1 MRSDAEDLL
10 LSILPFLDGLV
21 SFTDGSTTNTSY
33 PPHLQS
39 NEGLV
44 LPWTALRT
52 LATAAGANL
61 LRLCVGVIPPS
72 EIQSP
77 LVLAPFLALRSL
89 EWQCSVEFGLDPA
102 EPTLAPEALANLEC
116 LSLVEYHPSF
126 MGVLAAAELSCIHL
140 GHTRSHLFSTGCQ
153 LFVECTST
161 QASLRPSNASFNA
174 MVAS

>member
-1 MRSDAEDLL
+1 
-10 LSILPFLDGLV
+10 
-21 SFTDGSTTNTSY
+21 
-33 PPHLQS
+33 
-39 NEGLV
+39 
-44 LPWTALRT
+44 

-126 MGVLAAAELSCIHL
+126 FGALAAAELSCIHL
-140 GHTRSHLFSTGCQ
+140 GHTRSHLFLYRLPALRRVYFHASIAPTVKHFFERHGGKLTEVRLGAHDPGEVNVLDACPT
-153 LFVECTST
+153 LPRLICGSHGNFGKPVSICHFTFV
-161 QASLRPSNASFNA
+161 
-174 MVAS
+174 